1 MFHQQRM
8 TTLEELDA
16 EFLAALG
23 SSEMVEGQFQN
34 KDPQTL
40 DAPVLKDLLTRLS
53 LFILVFFVNHTLL
66 LGISRFLTTSFSVK
80 VVPRC

>member
-8 TTLEELDA
+8 ATLEELDA

-23 SSEMVEGQFQN
+23 PSEMVEGQFQN
-34 KDPQTL
+34 KDHRTL
-40 DAPVLKDLLTRLS
+40 DALIMKNLLAILS